1 MKRMSPKRSRIVL
14 LVLGVL
20 AVVGAAGLG
29 YLAGLQIN
37 TAEAPPEVTRDEVLR
52 MRRGSEWLEI
62 PAPEAEFE
70 ALDGSTVRL
79 SDYRGGV
86 VVLNF
91 WGTWCPPC
99 VREIPELVA
108 LQPRLEELGGTVL
121 GPAIDS
127 GSPEKIEEFLA
138 DFGVDYPIV
147 IGSGA
152 RAVNDFGAIGYPFT
166 LLIDA
171 EGVIRK
177 RYLGPQTADGLMA
190 DVRAMLGS
198 QSTAR

>member
-1 MKRMSPKRSRIVL
+1 MNRVSRGRSRAL
-14 LVLGVL
+14 LIMVGVL
-20 AVVGAAGLG
+20 AVVAAAGLG
-29 YLAGLQIN
+29 YLAGMQIN
-37 TAEAPPEVTRDEVLR
+37 AAETPTATTRDDVMR
-52 MRRGSEWLEI
+52 IRRGSEWLEI

-70 ALDGSTVRL
+70 ALDGSKVRL
-79 SDYRGGV
+79 ADYRGGPV
-86 VVLNF
+86 ILNF

-108 LQPRLEELGGTVL
+108 LQPRLEELGGTIL

-127 GSPEKIEEFLA
+127 GSPEKIESFLA
-138 DFGVDYPIV
+138 EFGVNYPIV

-152 RAVNDFGAIGYPFT
+152 KAVNDFGAIGYPFT

-177 RYLGPQTADGLMA
+177 RYLGPQTADGLLM
-190 DVRAMLGS
+190 DVREMLAGG
-198 QSTAR
+198 T

>member
-1 MKRMSPKRSRIVL
+1 MSPGRSR
-14 LVLGVL
+14 LVLVVLGLL
-20 AVVGAAGLG
+20 AVAGAAGLG
-29 YLAGLQIN
+29 YLAGMQIAATETP
-37 TAEAPPEVTRDEVLR
+37 TAVSRDDVVR
-52 MRRGSEWLEI
+52 IRRGSDWLEI

-70 ALDGSTVRL
+70 ALDGSTIRL
-79 SDYRGGV
+79 ADYRGGV
-86 VVLNF
+86 VILNF

-108 LQPRLEELGGTVL
+108 LQPRLEELGGTIL

-127 GSPEKIEEFLA
+127 GSPEKIESFLA
-138 DFGVDYPIV
+138 DFGVNYPIV

-177 RYLGPQTADGLMA
+177 RYLGPQTADGLLA
-190 DVRAMLGS
+190 DVREMLGG
-198 QSTAR
+198 

>member
-1 MKRMSPKRSRIVL
+1 MNRVSRGRSRAL
-14 LVLGVL
+14 LIMVGVL
-20 AVVGAAGLG
+20 AVVAAAGLG
-29 YLAGLQIN
+29 YLAGMQIN
-37 TAEAPPEVTRDEVLR
+37 AAETPTATTRDDVMR
-52 MRRGSEWLEI
+52 IRRGSEWLEI

-70 ALDGSTVRL
+70 ALDGSKVRL
-79 SDYRGGV
+79 ADYRGGPV
-86 VVLNF
+86 ILNF

-108 LQPRLEELGGTVL
+108 LQPRLEELGGTIL

-127 GSPEKIEEFLA
+127 GSPEKIESFLA
-138 DFGVDYPIV
+138 EFGVNYPIV

-152 RAVNDFGAIGYPFT
+152 KAVNDFGAIGYPFT

-177 RYLGPQTADGLMA
+177 RYLGPQTADGLLM
-190 DVRAMLGS
+190 DVREML
-198 QSTAR
+198 AAP

>member
-1 MKRMSPKRSRIVL
+1 ML
-14 LVLGVL
+14 LALGVL
-20 AVVGAAGLG
+20 AVLGAAGLG

-37 TAEAPPEVTRDEVLR
+37 ASEAPTEVTRDDV
-52 MRRGSEWLEI
+52 MRIRGGSEWLEI

-70 ALDGSTVRL
+70 ALDGSPVRL
-79 SDYRGGV
+79 ADYRGGV
-86 VVLNF
+86 VILNF

-127 GSPEKIEEFLA
+127 GSREKIEEFLA
-138 DFGVDYPIV
+138 DFGVNYPIV

-152 RAVNDFGAIGYPFT
+152 QAVNDFGAIGYPFT

-190 DVRAMLGS
+190 DVREMLG
-198 QSTAR
+198 R

>member
-1 MKRMSPKRSRIVL
+1 MNRVSRGRSRAL
-14 LVLGVL
+14 LIMVGVL
-20 AVVGAAGLG
+20 AVVAAAGLG
-29 YLAGLQIN
+29 YLAGMQIN
-37 TAEAPPEVTRDEVLR
+37 AAETPTATTRDDVMR
-52 MRRGSEWLEI
+52 IRRGSEWLEI

-70 ALDGSTVRL
+70 ALDGSKVRL
-79 SDYRGGV
+79 ADYRGGPV
-86 VVLNF
+86 ILNF

-108 LQPRLEELGGTVL
+108 LQPRLEELGGTIL

-127 GSPEKIEEFLA
+127 GSPEKIESFLA
-138 DFGVDYPIV
+138 EFGVNYPIV

-152 RAVNDFGAIGYPFT
+152 KAVNDFGAIGYPFT

-177 RYLGPQTADGLMA
+177 RYLGPQTADGLLM
-190 DVRAMLGS
+190 DVREML
-198 QSTAR
+198 AR

>member
-1 MKRMSPKRSRIVL
+1 MIGSRSGRSRAL
-14 LVLGVL
+14 LIAVGVL
-20 AVVGAAGLG
+20 AVAAAAGLG
-29 YLAGLQIN
+29 YLAGMQMN
-37 TAEAPPEVTRDEVLR
+37 AAETPTVTTRDDVMR
-52 MRRGSEWLEI
+52 IRRGSEWLEI

-79 SDYRGGV
+79 ADYRGGAV
-86 VVLNF
+86 ILNF

-108 LQPRLEELGGTVL
+108 LQPQLEELGGTIL

-127 GSPEKIEEFLA
+127 GSPEKIEAFLA
-138 DFGVDYPIV
+138 DFGVNYPIV

-152 RAVNDFGAIGYPFT
+152 KAVNDFGAIGYPFT
-166 LLIDA
+166 LLVDP

-177 RYLGPQTADGLMA
+177 RYLGPQTADRLLA
-190 DVRAMLGS
+190 DVREML
-198 QSTAR
+198 AR

>member
-1 MKRMSPKRSRIVL
+1 MNPVPSGRSRAL
-14 LVLGVL
+14 LIALGIL
-20 AVVGAAGLG
+20 AVAGAAGLG
-29 YLAGLQIN
+29 YLAGTQIN
-37 TAEAPPEVTRDEVLR
+37 ASEAPTVTTREDVMR
-52 MRRGSEWLEI
+52 MRRGTEWLEI

-79 SDYRGGV
+79 ADYRGGV
-86 VVLNF
+86 VILNF

-108 LQPRLEELGGTVL
+108 LQPRLEEMGGTIL

-127 GSPEKIEEFLA
+127 GSPEKIETFLA
-138 DFGVDYPIV
+138 DFGVNYPIV

-152 RAVNDFGAIGYPFT
+152 KAVGDFGAIGYPFT

-171 EGVIRK
+171 QGVIRK
-177 RYLGPQTADGLMA
+177 RYLGPQTADGLLA
-190 DVRAMLGS
+190 DVREML
-198 QSTAR
+198 AR

>member
-1 MKRMSPKRSRIVL
+1 MSRLTTRIVL
-14 LVLGVL
+14 VVLGIA
-20 AVVGAAGLG
+20 AVAGAAMLG
-29 YLAGLQIN
+29 YLAGLRLG
-37 TAEAPPEVTRDEVLR
+37 AGPPLVGYEESLGIERT
-52 MRRGSEWLEI
+52 SEWLEI
-62 PAPEAEFE
+62 PAPDAEFE

-79 SDYRGGV
+79 ADYRGGV

-108 LQPRLEELGGTVL
+108 LQPELEALGGTVL

-127 GSPEKIEEFLA
+127 GSPERIEAFLD
-138 DFGVDYPIV
+138 DFAVNYPIV

-152 RAVNDFGAIGYPFT
+152 QTVGDFGAIGYPFT

-171 EGVIRK
+171 DGVIRR
-177 RYLGPQTADGLMA
+177 RYLGPQTADGLME
-190 DVRAMLGS
+190 DVRRLLEEGAAGYGPS
-198 QSTAR
+198 